1 MTNLNKLLLI
11 MGVRVMVFNDSFNNY
26 IMAVS
31 FIEGG
36 KRSNLRKPPTCGK
49 SLTYFIT

>member
-1 MTNLNKLLLI
+1 
-11 MGVRVMVFNDSFNNY
+11 MVFNDSFNNY

-36 KRSNLRKPPTCGK
+36 KRSTLNNVNEVYLE
-49 SLTYFIT
+49 